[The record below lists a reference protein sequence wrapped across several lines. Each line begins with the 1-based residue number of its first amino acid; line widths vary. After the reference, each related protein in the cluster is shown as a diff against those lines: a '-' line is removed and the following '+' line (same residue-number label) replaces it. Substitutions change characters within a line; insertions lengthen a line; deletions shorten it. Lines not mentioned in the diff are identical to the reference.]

1 LFNIN
6 LAETLMNKITPIAIV
21 ASFLLVLTPGLNA
34 QQLDAAAPTEPTAD
48 AQAMN
53 DMPQQYRC
61 NMQKGGRM
69 GMGGPMM
76 DPEMRQHMMH
86 RRQQMMGQGQMDPQ
100 MHQQHH
106 RMMPQMMQRRQGMMQ
121 GGEYSGKA
129 AMKQAMRQLRME
141 HMQMMEHRLANIEAL
156 LQELVE
162 QNRQKSQ
169 PE

>member
-1 LFNIN
+1 
-6 LAETLMNKITPIAIV
+6 MNKMTPSAIL
-21 ASFLLVLTPGLNA
+21 ASFLLLLTPGVKA
-34 QQLDAAAPTEPTAD
+34 QPVDAAAPAEPAPDVQAAD
-48 AQAMN
+48 
-53 DMPQQYRC
+53 DMPHQYRC

-86 RRQQMMGQGQMDPQ
+86 RRQQMMGQGQMNPQ
-100 MHQQHH
+100 MHQQQH
-106 RMMPQMMQRRQGMMQ
+106 RMMPYMPRRQGMMQ

-129 AMKQAMRQLRME
+129 AMQQAMRQRRMA
-141 HMQMMEHRLANIEAL
+141 HMQMMEQRLANIEAL